1 MLVGDLRM
9 FDLEVDGFLVDD
21 VWMNHIL
28 VVGLK
33 RGDMLVGDLWIFAV

>member
-1 MLVGDLRM
+1 MLVGDLQM
-9 FDLEVDGFLVDD
+9 FDVEVDDLLVDD

-33 RGDMLVGDLWIFAV
+33 RGDMLVGDSCIFAV